1 MTSKNNN
8 STSLSSATMTQRS
21 SPPSS
26 SMFLAV
32 HPLPSNDD
40 ELNDKILETV
50 EKFRSQ
56 TNPNNPP
63 SSGAGGSNSHSN
75 VPVINF
81 AGSNISSAIS
91 QNESSTNGGDSLSMK
106 MAQQQQSAGQ
116 TVLQCV
122 VSRNHV
128 AVLLDDHRVCRYP
141 FNIYAERINGS
152 NVQSESSSSNTKKSI
167 YASTLNSVSGGNNN
181 GTGTSG
187 GGSSSPRSVP
197 SRRRLVRRGGNRSS
211 ASVIM
216 SRSHMIPAQYVP
228 EELVNQA
235 QVVLQGKSRNV
246 IIREL
251 QRTNLDVNSAV
262 NNLLS
267 RDDEDFDDADDSPEQ
282 LIHSEDLISLL
293 DSGFASQDHSVII
306 DPEFSEEAVFS
317 YPVRIRG
324 SPSIFP
330 PNNQNQSTSSGQS
343 GSGNNNSGSTGG
355 GSSSNTN
362 VGGSNGNSGSSSNRI
377 RLREEPYSFVE
388 RELGLSPHSQTL
400 NGKRWYSVTQESVK
414 NLESGGGGSGLRH
427 QSSTSSSSNKKK
439 CDQIQLSPISFTD
452 QEYWLGSNDRKFI
465 QIASLHSELVAINNQ
480 GQLCQWRWQDSE
492 PFKCQISDG
501 IYYFHPR
508 VPSLG
513 LLSEKIQHLSAS
525 VIRATVVTETNKLA
539 TWMDESIAAAAW
551 KLEHS
556 ATNQLFTDTLSAAL
570 SGSFKI
576 TSLYVSSLMSCV
588 QLSSGSLF
596 WWGTPPFSHRKKMAE
611 KGQNER
617 SKSKSKSSSSTSQS
631 VSNMNS
637 KDNEIV
643 QGTLVSMR
651 NSPIYQ
657 CGAIGFTTVGGVP
670 KKFNPDYPANSGS
683 TSSSTPTAIP
693 VVTNNQ
699 TVANK
704 NLERAEMPPPPSPAS
719 STSSESSNTNA
730 PVVKRARGR
739 NLSSSS
745 GQQLQQQS
753 SSNNEER
760 NLDRIETWNLKDVVF
775 VEDVKNMPIGR
786 VIKVDGNF
794 VAVKFN
800 ATLSDNPVSMNKNQ
814 QLQEQQQQQS
824 RPSGETD
831 SIESYIQD
839 CRLLRKED
847 LIAVRAFSSTSS
859 APLTFFNNSMIVG
872 NKAYDYVQRTP
883 KRVPL
888 AEHMQIL
895 TMTLTNLGLHAI
907 AKMGGYR
914 LSYLQINIVSGRI
927 EHDNKL
933 SIEYSTFFG
942 SGTNPKSSL
951 IRLFSA
957 GENEQTT
964 VVLCRDGNG
973 TLYPLAKDCT
983 NMVIREPISLNLGP
997 ISTIGLGI
1005 FSLQNINGGGGLP
1018 YSTTSSSSQPM
1029 KTHAAIL
1036 ALTLERQYLMPAILN
1051 CDLDGV
1057 RQCLALLNTYPK
1069 VFFPMISEVCDGNHN
1084 IIHVAVSAC
1093 FPTSNKPRPSTDSV
1107 QIHIQLLGD
1116 DDDLVQQDPRP
1127 TSSSSLLNDTTMN
1140 DSSDATTS
1148 NNQQQPVQNQPSATF
1163 GNSSEPLL
1171 DPTEQKPI
1179 AHSILWTLLDSPTL
1193 SGHLFDLLS
1202 ARDYQG
1208 LTPFMLAI
1216 SGRAYSAAQQ
1226 IFVIMQRVARMIAN
1240 NEMASGSTQQQH
1252 DRSSPSSSITQDSIY
1267 QRTFIQMLYPRGSS
1281 PDHSPL
1287 YMLCSNDTCTF
1298 TWTGD
1303 EHINQ
1308 DIFECRTCGLV
1319 GSLCC
1324 CTECARV
1331 CHRGHDCKLKR
1342 TSPTAYCD
1350 CWEKCKCKA
1359 LIAGCQPARNNLL
1372 KKLLESTN
1380 LSQRV
1385 NARGEHILLFLV
1397 QTVGRQI
1404 IEQKQYRP
1412 TRLRA
1417 FAVSSGNNNSG
1428 GRSKNELNDEQSSV
1442 PEHDLEPPKFAR
1454 RALEKMLSDWP
1465 TVKSM
1470 ILTGYRSTE
1479 NVAQQQRRQSYLWNL
1494 NGTANAYSYEEEN
1507 SYLSCQNGSALL
1519 DKFTHSLL
1527 KLNLSDPIDRITGT
1541 ILQSCKTPS
1550 IAQEG
1555 RIVAR
1560 RFVRSVIRVSLAV
1573 LFEANPVQYSMAYAP
1588 LMETSSY
1595 RTYCERYLSAQSTS
1609 TSSSSSSSP
1618 SSLQKKSNSMITM
1631 MRKIRKVF
1639 VSLLPIAAEELCE
1652 VAESLIAPVK
1662 MGLARPS
1669 SSFMMMAPSSSS
1681 SSNTSDLGGSITDE
1695 LFSVDTS
1702 VYSHQRDF
1710 LDATFGLHDPT
1721 MLEPEPIG
1729 SVSQNHNS
1737 HHMLWNSY
1745 DQSSADLSAAGAAS
1759 ASQSSESQANNNN
1772 NQNQQQQQQP
1782 SQHESQ
1788 TTSNDDDL
1796 TSAPIP
1802 SFQSLIFSEQSTE
1815 SSTASVSASTN
1826 QPPEIV
1832 IERSA
1837 NEDNNSQIGS
1847 DQHQS
1852 NLTSAAS
1859 DADIDMLVAGNQMM
1873 SEADDN
1879 SNVGGRL
1886 DTESDSESNPDD
1898 GASYLSNADNASAQR
1913 SVVTGATAG
1922 SDVGVASLPYDDES
1936 LNSNADDVDDDDD
1949 DEQDVEPDDDESS
1962 DSDDASD
1969 TAETEPD
1976 TDVLSSFIND
1986 NVERRLGVIGGSS
1999 SNATAGSSSQT
2010 ATTGSARH
2018 NILQHVQW
2026 ALRSHRDQMLSSTAP
2041 TNLTESFR
2049 RSAISNALVSM
2060 ENVVQITNSMVGLA
2074 RAFSIIIRHIADLM
2088 VIIRET
2094 TNEMGSIDFPIYH
2107 INSTES
2113 KQLLQMIEDRLLNT
2127 WNWLINSMDATET
2140 QLRFGCAL
2148 SNRRLTPSV
2157 SGGIGSSTSGS
2168 SNALSSS
2175 GSGKADVG
2183 VSNSNSAS
2191 AYVASSNPRSLRLRT
2206 FQSQD
2211 EMAMLPTFNRNSL
2224 RSRTGGGTAYVF
2236 TRTSAGTNAAAQV
2249 ASGSAVAAGSGGSSG
2264 NGGSNASSN
2273 ESNQAAHRDFLNYAM
2288 SLMRAHSNEHYDS
2301 LPVLDVSS
2309 LKHVAYIFDAFVYFI
2324 RRGFIT
2330 IDSHPEIMT
2339 TEIIDS
2345 SSSIKNKDELIS
2357 SGRNH
2362 LFFRRSN
2369 STLFLGCPRPD
2380 PFSAPYHEALPLAS
2394 KPQLLQPNAR
2404 REQLFGIPRPSNAME
2419 AEEMLESLPSQMSL
2433 SKRHQWNYNS
2443 SIRSPNHLQI
2453 SPARSHSVITESS
2466 TSSSSRVSIIQ
2477 PNKLSVIVMA
2487 GSAKH
2492 QQQQTTSPTSQNLTN
2507 NNQSSVIKI
2516 SANHQQQK
2524 HVNFFGNIQQQDVLL
2539 GRWRLTLELFGRLF
2553 VDDVSLEPNSII
2565 PELTGFPIKE
2575 SKFRREMERLRISCS
2590 NAAAN
2595 QRDLNFYKL
2604 DRDRNQLLIQSFKEL
2619 NSVFS
2624 PITRRLSS
2632 QTSVAPQSLT
2642 ITRVKVTFKEEPGE
2656 GSGVARSFYTAFSEA
2671 VLANEKLPAELLTNN
2686 CCGANS
2692 MVNIRGGGSSANSSS
2707 GTVAGNYEAYS
2718 SYAFR
2723 LRSHSSNN
2731 NNSNG
2736 SSSGQRNSGAT
2747 GSGSGSAN
2755 SALSNSSSP
2764 VNDILASNSSNSSS
2778 MRRPRSPARYRP
2790 FYPSS
2795 STARR
2800 TQLIE
2805 RIRNMHEPRSSTSTT
2820 SSGGSTTSAP
2830 SSSSTSNFRRITS
2843 SQLRYDAP
2851 SFVPTQMIN
2860 SHRHSPIVPSDSR
2873 NGIGLRIY
2881 NRVYNLHPGH
2891 ASKITGMLL
2900 EIPQET
2906 LISLLN
2912 NEDELRNSIDWAM
2925 EIIHTN
2931 EARNQS
2937 SSGNQSTAQTTANNT
2952 AQDGSLQRD
2961 ASSSNANIQQQQSL
2975 FLPSFLTVDAL
2986 MYENYNADRK
2996 IQLSV
3001 LNSGGYKT
3009 MSNDSSSTN
3018 ATILQL
3024 ENPFS
3029 DDDDAPLFYQPGTR
3043 GIYSPRAGRASE
3055 NRLNA
3060 FRNVGRIIGV
3070 CFLQNELC
3078 PITFNRHVIKMILDQ
3093 PVRWH
3098 DLAFFDSE
3106 LYESLR
3112 QLILDAQSNNKEE
3125 ILAECDFRF
3134 AIDLPPEEG
3143 GHGVELI
3150 QNGRNIRVTP
3160 QNVYDYVRRYA
3171 QYKMVESQ
3179 EKAIKAIRA
3188 GICDVIPL
3196 FSFDGLTPEDFRLLL
3211 NGVNEINVQQ
3221 LQTYVTFYD
3230 ESGDSEPIT
3239 NIRKW
3244 FWWVLERM
3252 TNEEK
3257 QDLIY
3262 FWTGSPALPASE
3274 EGFQPMPSVTIRPRD
3289 DYYFVTA
3296 NTCIS
3301 RLYIPLYS
3309 SRNVLRQKLL
3319 MSIKS
3324 KSFGFI

>member
-8 STSLSSATMTQRS
+8 STSSSSTTMTQRP

-26 SMFLAV
+26 SMFLVV

-56 TNPNNPP
+56 TNPNNPA
-63 SSGAGGSNSHSN
+63 SSVGSASNSYSN

-81 AGSNISSAIS
+81 SGSSMSSAIS
-91 QNESSTNGGDSLSMK
+91 QSESSTNGGDSSPMK
-106 MAQQQQSAGQ
+106 IPQQQQSAGQ

-128 AVLLDDHRVCRYP
+128 AVLLDDYRVCRYP
-141 FNIYAERINGS
+141 FNIYAERINSS
-152 NVQSESSSSNTKKSI
+152 NIQSESSSSS
-167 YASTLNSVSGGNNN
+167 NSKNNGGNNN
-181 GTGTSG
+181 GASTSG
-187 GGSSSPRSVP
+187 GGSASPRSVP

-293 DSGFASQDHSVII
+293 DSGFAGQDHSVII

-317 YPVRIRG
+317 YPLRIRG
-324 SPSIFP
+324 STSIFP
-330 PNNQNQSTSSGQS
+330 PNNQNQSSSSGQS
-343 GSGNNNSGSTGG
+343 GSGNINSGSTGG
-355 GSSSNTN
+355 GPTSNNN
-362 VGGSNGNSGSSSNRI
+362 VGGASGNSSSSSNRI

-388 RELGLSPHSQTL
+388 RELGLSSPSQQ
-400 NGKRWYSVTQESVK
+400 GKRWYSVTQESVK
-414 NLESGGGGSGLRH
+414 NLDSGSGHRH
-427 QSSTSSSSNKKK
+427 QSSSSSNKKK

-452 QEYWLGSNDRKFI
+452 QEYWTGSNDRKFI
-465 QIASLHSELVAINNQ
+465 QIASLHSELIAINNQ
-480 GQLCQWRWQDSE
+480 GQLCQWRWLDSE
-492 PFKCQISDG
+492 PFKCQISEG
-501 IYYFHPR
+501 VYYFHPR

-513 LLSEKIQHLSAS
+513 LLSEKIQHLAAS
-525 VIRATVVTETNKLA
+525 VVRATVVTDTNKLA

-556 ATNQLFTDTLSAAL
+556 ATNQLFADALSSAL

-611 KGQNER
+611 KGQNEK
-617 SKSKSKSSSSTSQS
+617 SKSKTKSSSSTSQS

-657 CGAIGFTTVGGVP
+657 CGEIGFTTVSGVP
-670 KKFNPDYPANSGS
+670 KVGQLISAAWKMSDSYSFRILTPQEIQSRLSANSAS
-683 TSSSTPTAIP
+683 TSSSTPTVLP
-693 VVTNNQ
+693 VSTNNQ
-699 TVANK
+699 ASSSK

-739 NLSSSS
+739 NLSSS
-745 GQQLQQQS
+745 GQQSQQQQIS
-753 SSNNEER
+753 SNNNEER
-760 NLDRIETWNLKDVVF
+760 NSDRIETWNLKDVVF

-800 ATLSDNPVSMNKNQ
+800 ANPLDVPPSFNKN
-814 QLQEQQQQQS
+814 LQSPEQQQQQV

-847 LIAVRAFSSTSS
+847 LIAVRSFPSTS
-859 APLTFFNNSMIVG
+859 ATPTFLNNSIIVG
-872 NKAYDYVQRTP
+872 NKAYDYFQRTP

-895 TMTLTNLGLHAI
+895 TMTLTNLGLHVI

-997 ISTIGLGI
+997 ISTVGLGI
-1005 FSLQNINGGGGLP
+1005 FSLPNIHSGGAIS
-1018 YSTTSSSSQPM
+1018 YSTSSQST

-1036 ALTLERQYLMPAILN
+1036 ALTLERQYLMPVILN

-1057 RQCLALLNTYPK
+1057 RECLSLLNTYPK
-1069 VFFPMISEVCDGNHN
+1069 IFFPMISEVCDGNHN

-1093 FPTSNKPRPSTDSV
+1093 FPTSNKPRSSSTDSV
-1107 QIHIQLLGD
+1107 RIHIQLLED
-1116 DDDLVQQDPRP
+1116 DEDLGHQDPR
-1127 TSSSSLLNDTTMN
+1127 SASSSLLNDTPMN
-1140 DSSDATTS
+1140 DNSLDATTS
-1148 NNQQQPVQNQPSATF
+1148 TNAQQPQPAQNQSSATF

-1179 AHSILWTLLDSPTL
+1179 AHSILWTLLDSPAL

-1226 IFVIMQRVARMIAN
+1226 IFVVMQRVARIIAN
-1240 NEMASGSTQQQH
+1240 NESSTQQQQ
-1252 DRSSPSSSITQDSIY
+1252 DQSSSPSSAITQDSIY
-1267 QRTFIQMLYPRGSS
+1267 QRTFMQMLYPRGSS

-1287 YMLCSNDTCTF
+1287 YMLCSNDTCSF
-1298 TWTGD
+1298 TWTGN

-1342 TSPTAYCD
+1342 TNPTAYCD

-1359 LIAGCQPARNNLL
+1359 LISGCQPARNSLL
-1372 KKLLESTN
+1372 KRLLESTN

-1428 GRSKNELNDEQSSV
+1428 GRSKNDLSDEQSSV

-1470 ILTGYRSTE
+1470 IFTGYRSAE
-1479 NVAQQQRRQSYLWNL
+1479 NAAQQQRRQAYLWNL
-1494 NGTANAYSYEEEN
+1494 NGTANAYSFEEEN

-1541 ILQSCKTPS
+1541 ILQACKSPN

-1560 RFVRSVIRVSLAV
+1560 RFVRSVIRVSLAL

-1588 LMETSSY
+1588 LMEMSSY
-1595 RTYCERYLSAQSTS
+1595 RTYWERYLSTHPS
-1609 TSSSSSSSP
+1609 TSSSSSS
-1618 SSLQKKSNSMITM
+1618 SSLQKKSNSMIIM
-1631 MRKIRKVF
+1631 IRKIRKVF
-1639 VSLLPIAAEELCE
+1639 ISLLPIAAEELCE
-1652 VAESLIAPVK
+1652 IAESLIAPVR

-1669 SSFMMMAPSSSS
+1669 ASFMMLAPSSSH
-1681 SSNTSDLGGSITDE
+1681 TSDLGGSITDE

-1721 MLEPEPIG
+1721 MLEPESLG

-1745 DQSSADLSAAGAAS
+1745 DQSSADIRAVDATSALRS
-1759 ASQSSESQANNNN
+1759 LDSQTDNNSS
-1772 NQNQQQQQQP
+1772 QNQQQSSQDELRTIGNEGNLTVP
-1782 SQHESQ
+1782 S
-1788 TTSNDDDL
+1788 
-1796 TSAPIP
+1796 IP
-1802 SFQSLIFSEQSTE
+1802 SFQSLIFGEQSTE
-1815 SSTASVSASTN
+1815 SSTASVSLSNN
-1826 QPPEIV
+1826 QLPEII
-1832 IERSA
+1832 IERPA
-1837 NEDNNSQIGS
+1837 NEENNSPMES

-1949 DEQDVEPDDDESS
+1949 DEQDVEPDDDDSS

-1986 NVERRLGVIGGSS
+1986 NVERRLGGVQVGGSS
-1999 SNATAGSSSQT
+1999 SNANSGGGSQT

-2026 ALRSHRDQMLSSTAP
+2026 ALRSHRDQMLSSTST
-2041 TNLTESFR
+2041 TNLPESFR
-2049 RSAISNALVSM
+2049 RSAISNALVST

-2074 RAFSIIIRHIADLM
+2074 RAFSIIMRHIADLM

-2094 TNEMGSIDFPIYH
+2094 TNEAGCIDFPFYSISP
-2107 INSTES
+2107 IES

-2127 WNWLINSMDATET
+2127 WNWLIISMDTTET

-2148 SNRRLTPSV
+2148 SNRRLTPVV
-2157 SGGIGSSTSGS
+2157 SRGISSSTSGS
-2168 SNALSSS
+2168 STAISS
-2175 GSGKADVG
+2175 GSGTAGVG
-2183 VSNSNSAS
+2183 GSNPNSGS

-2224 RSRTGGGTAYVF
+2224 RTRTGGGSSYVF
-2236 TRTSAGTNAAAQV
+2236 TRTSAGASAAAHG
-2249 ASGSAVAAGSGGSSG
+2249 ASGSAVASGSGGSSG
-2264 NGGSNASSN
+2264 AGGSNVSSN

-2330 IDSHPEIMT
+2330 MDSYSETIAN
-2339 TEIIDS
+2339 EIIDS
-2345 SSSIKNKDELIS
+2345 SSIKSKDDILT

-2362 LFFRRSN
+2362 AFFRRSN

-2380 PFSAPYHEALPLAS
+2380 PFSAPYQEALPLAS

-2419 AEEMLESLPSQMSL
+2419 AEEMIESLPSQMSL
-2433 SKRHQWNYNS
+2433 SKRYQWNYNSS

-2453 SPARSHSVITESS
+2453 SPARSQSVITESS

-2492 QQQQTTSPTSQNLTN
+2492 QQQQTTLPTSPNLNN

-2516 SANHQQQK
+2516 STNQQQQK
-2524 HVNFFGNIQQQDVLL
+2524 HVNFFGNIQQQDLLL
-2539 GRWRLTLELFGRLF
+2539 GRWHLTLELFGRLF

-2590 NAAAN
+2590 NTAAN

-2604 DRDRNQLLIQSFKEL
+2604 DRDRHQLLIQSFKEL

-2671 VLANEKLPAELLTNN
+2671 VLANEKLPIELLMNN
-2686 CCGANS
+2686 CCGSNS
-2692 MVNIRGGGSSANSSS
+2692 MVNIRGGGSATNSSS
-2707 GTVAGNYEAYS
+2707 GASAVNYEAFS

-2723 LRSHSSNN
+2723 LRSHNNNN

-2736 SSSGQRNSGAT
+2736 SSSGQRNSNST
-2747 GSGSGSAN
+2747 GSSGGSVN
-2755 SALSNSSSP
+2755 SVPQNSSSP
-2764 VNDILASNSSNSSS
+2764 VNDILAAASSSNNSSS
-2778 MRRPRSPARYRP
+2778 MRRPRSPARYKP
-2790 FYPSS
+2790 FYPSSSSSSS

-2805 RIRNMHEPRSSTSTT
+2805 RIRNMHEPRSSTSPS
-2820 SSGGSTTSAP
+2820 SSGSSSSTLAP
-2830 SSSSTSNFRRITS
+2830 SSSAATFRRIAF

-2860 SHRHSPIVPSDSR
+2860 SHRNSPIVPSDSR

-2881 NRVYNLHPGH
+2881 NRVYNLYPVH

-2900 EIPQET
+2900 ELPQET
-2906 LISLLN
+2906 LLNLFN
-2912 NEDELRNSIDWAM
+2912 NEEELRSSIDWAM
-2925 EIIHTN
+2925 EIIHAN
-2931 EARNQS
+2931 EIRNQTS
-2937 SSGNQSTAQTTANNT
+2937 NGNQTTAANT
-2952 AQDGSLQRD
+2952 TQDGSVQRD
-2961 ASSSNANIQQQQSL
+2961 ASSLNTNAQQQQSL
-2975 FLPSFLTVDAL
+2975 FLPSFLTTDAL
-2986 MYENYNADRK
+2986 MYDNYNADQK

-3001 LNSGGYKT
+3001 QGSGAYKT
-3009 MSNDSSSTN
+3009 IPNESSTT

-3024 ENPFS
+3024 DNSFS
-3029 DDDDAPLFYQPGTR
+3029 DEDDAPLFYQPGMR
-3043 GIYSPRAGRASE
+3043 GFYSPRAGRSSE

-3078 PITFNRHVIKMILDQ
+3078 PISFNRHVINMILDQ

-3112 QLILDAQSNNKEE
+3112 QLILDAQSNDKDE
-3125 ILAECDFRF
+3125 ILADCDFRF

-3143 GHGVELI
+3143 GHSVELI
-3150 QNGRNIRVTP
+3150 PNGRNIRVTP

-3188 GICDVIPL
+3188 GIYDVIPRI
-3196 FSFDGLTPEDFRLLL
+3196 SFDGLTPEDFRLLL

-3289 DYYFVTA
+3289 DNFFVTA